1 MANNDPSEKKPITLD
16 PSDITE
22 VPTVHRRSALASIG
36 ALIGAAIGVV
46 VLKPEDAE
54 ACRRRTGRTDS
65 DGGRYADGAG
75 RGHTGLTDSDSGD
88 ESNCGRGGGGRRR
101 GGRTGI
107 TDSDSGRYA
116 DGAGRG
122 RGSPN
127 RGGNTDSDSGPNADG
142 VGQGRGTVR
151 RNCTD
156 SDGGRYADGAGRGR
170 NCR

>member
-65 DGGRYADGAG
+65 DGGRYADGVG

-88 ESNCGRGGGGRRR
+88 ESNCGRGGGGRGGAPWPRR
-101 GGRTGI
+101 RTPHCPAPWRGRADGSHC

-122 RGSPN
+122 R
-127 RGGNTDSDSGPNADG
+127 R
-142 VGQGRGTVR
+142 
-151 RNCTD
+151 
-156 SDGGRYADGAGRGR
+156 
-170 NCR
+170 CR

>member
-1 MANNDPSEKKPITLD
+1 MANNDASEKKTISLD
-16 PSDITE
+16 PADITE
-22 VPTVHRRSALASIG
+22 VPSVHRRSALASIG

-88 ESNCGRGGGGRRR
+88 ESNCGRGRR
-101 GGRTGI
+101 GSSRRSGTTDSDSGPNADGAGQGRGTVRRSTGTTDSDSGPNADGAGQGRGTVRRNC

-122 RGSPN
+122 R
-127 RGGNTDSDSGPNADG
+127 R
-142 VGQGRGTVR
+142 
-151 RNCTD
+151 
-156 SDGGRYADGAGRGR
+156 
-170 NCR
+170 CR

>member
-46 VLKPEDAE
+46 LLKPEDAE

-65 DGGRYADGAG
+65 DGGRYADGVG

-88 ESNCGRGGGGRRR
+88 ESNCGRGGGRRAIAPR
-101 GGRTGI
+101 RGRTGRTDSDPSDGVGRGRGAPRSC
-107 TDSDSGRYA
+107 TDSDSG
-116 DGAGRG
+116 
-122 RGSPN
+122 S
-127 RGGNTDSDSGPNADG
+127 
-142 VGQGRGTVR
+142 
-151 RNCTD
+151 
-156 SDGGRYADGAGRGR
+156 YADGAGRGR

>member
-46 VLKPEDAE
+46 LLKPEDAE

-101 GGRTGI
+101 GRVRRNTGV
-107 TDSDSGRYA
+107 
-116 DGAGRG
+116 
-122 RGSPN
+122 
-127 RGGNTDSDSGPNADG
+127 TDSDSGPGADG
-142 VGQGRGTVR
+142 VGRGRGTVR

-156 SDGGRYADGAGRGR
+156 SDSGSYADGAGRGR

>member
-16 PSDITE
+16 PADITE
-22 VPTVHRRSALASIG
+22 LPSVHRRSALASIG
-36 ALIGAAIGVV
+36 VAIGAAIGVV

-88 ESNCGRGGGGRRR
+88 ESNCGRGGGGRRGGGR
-101 GGRTGI
+101 RGRTG
-107 TDSDSGRYA
+107 A
-116 DGAGRG
+116 
-122 RGSPN
+122 
-127 RGGNTDSDSGPNADG
+127 TDSDSGPGADG
-142 VGQGRGTVR
+142 VGHGRGAPR
-151 RNCTD
+151 SGTD
-156 SDGGRYADGAGRGR
+156 SDSGSYADGAGRGR

>member
-46 VLKPEDAE
+46 LLKPEDAE

-65 DGGRYADGAG
+65 DGGPNADGAG

-88 ESNCGRGGGGRRR
+88 ESNCGRGGGRR
-101 GGRTGI
+101 GRV
-107 TDSDSGRYA
+107 R
-116 DGAGRG
+116 RG
-122 RGSPN
+122 RSGA
-127 RGGNTDSDSGPNADG
+127 TDSDSGPGADG

-156 SDGGRYADGAGRGR
+156 SDSGSYADGAGRGR
-170 NCR
+170 RCR